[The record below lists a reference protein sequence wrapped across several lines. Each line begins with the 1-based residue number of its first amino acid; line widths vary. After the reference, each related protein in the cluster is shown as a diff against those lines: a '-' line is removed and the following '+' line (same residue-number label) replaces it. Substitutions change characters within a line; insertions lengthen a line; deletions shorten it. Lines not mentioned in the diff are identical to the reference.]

1 MLYLQYPHSFP
12 NVNAQQQISNW
23 QAAGYP
29 EAGLAQVLLY
39 RTQDTYDQHLDDVE
53 RICKAALNT
62 TDICYV
68 ELATVYQKKPS
79 RKSRPSCSSRWK
91 PATAVAPSLHSAST
105 A

>member
-12 NVNAQQQISNW
+12 NINAQQQISKW
-23 QAAGYP
+23 RASGYP

-39 RTQDTYDQHLDDVE
+39 RTQDTYDQHLDEVE
-53 RICKAALNT
+53 SICKAALNT

-79 RKSRPSCSSRWK
+79 RKNRLSC
-91 PATAVAPSLHSAST
+91 
-105 A
+105 